1 MNTAQS
7 FYEVYKALPKSV
19 QREVTELITH
29 ENDEYIQVSVSA
41 LVEGLKELKEIKA
54 GKKQARPVSELLKE
68 LKNAL

>member
-1 MNTAQS
+1 MNTAQG

-68 LKNAL
+68 LKNAM